1 MTKRILVLLF
11 LFFPLQ
17 GCYAQNQGEI
27 AGGKGVVA
35 SQTEIPDA
43 YTWDFGRV
51 KEGEILKHDFV
62 LKNESDKTLTI
73 KDVNTSCGCTIS
85 QVKKKILLPADST
98 AIEVRFDSKGYSGAA
113 KQYVYVHTDS
123 LDKPIIRFII
133 KADVVREK

>member
-1 MTKRILVLLF
+1 MTKMILVLLF
-11 LFFPLQ
+11 LFFPLR

-27 AGGKGVVA
+27 AGKGAAA

-43 YTWDFGRV
+43 YTWDFGQV
-51 KEGEILKHDFV
+51 KEGELLKHDFV